1 MTQFIPFSR
10 DQAFLLPPDAKDWL
24 PADDVAHFVVAAV
37 DRVPL
42 GAFAVRPIP
51 GGKAQYHPRLLLALL
66 IYSYANGI
74 FSSRRIERATHR
86 DIGVRYV
93 AANLHPDHDTIAAF
107 RRANR
112 AAFEAAFLQV
122 LLLARESGLLRLGT
136 VAIDGTKL
144 DANASRIRS
153 VRYDRAKELRAKL
166 AADIAEMT
174 ARAEA
179 ADAEAQPD
187 PQALPAEIARRC
199 ALKAKLDA
207 ACARLEEQARAEAEA
222 AQPDYEAK
230 RAAYEAKQGRRGRP
244 PKPPE
249 DEPPPTRQSNL
260 TDPDSALMR
269 RSDAH
274 EYRQAYNAQAVV
286 CAEGSQLILA
296 TNLTACPSDAPS
308 FASTILGMQHGVGL
322 PKTVLADTGFASA
335 EAVAALAARNIE
347 PLVAIGRTQPHRPYD
362 FRPPP
367 DPKPPRRVSEPW
379 RLKMQAKLETDDAK
393 KLYSRRKQ
401 TIEPVF
407 GIIKA
412 AIGFTRFHL
421 RGLVNVAAEWSLIAL
436 AYNCRRLHRLRLA

>member
-10 DQAFLLPPDAKDWL
+10 EQAFLLPPDSKDWL
-24 PADDVAHFVVAAV
+24 PPDDVAHFVVAAV
-37 DRVPL
+37 ERVPL

-51 GGKAQYHPRLLLALL
+51 GGKPQYHPRLLLALL
-66 IYSYANGI
+66 IYAYANGI

-122 LLLARESGLLRLGT
+122 LLLAKESGLLRLGT

-144 DANASRIRS
+144 DANASKIRS
-153 VRYDRAKELRAKL
+153 VRYDRAKALRAKL
-166 AADIAEMT
+166 AADIADLT

-207 ACARLEEQARAEAEA
+207 ACARLEEQARAEAA
-222 AQPDYEAK
+222 AARAEYAAK
-230 RAAYEAKQGRRGRP
+230 QAAYEAKTGRRGRP

-249 DEPPPTRQSNL
+249 DDPPPTRQSNL

-296 TNLTACPSDAPS
+296 TSVVATPADAPS
-308 FASTILGMQHGVGL
+308 FASTILGMERGIGL
-322 PKTVLADTGFASA
+322 PKTVLADTGFASGK
-335 EAVAALAARNIE
+335 AVAALQARGIE

-367 DPKPPRRVSEPW
+367 EPSRARRITEPW
-379 RLKMQAKLETDDAK
+379 RLAMSDTLKTEDAK
-393 KLYSRRKQ
+393 AQYARRKQ

-412 AIGFTRFHL
+412 AMGFTRFHL
-421 RGLVNVAAEWSLIAL
+421 RGLVNVTAEWSLIAL